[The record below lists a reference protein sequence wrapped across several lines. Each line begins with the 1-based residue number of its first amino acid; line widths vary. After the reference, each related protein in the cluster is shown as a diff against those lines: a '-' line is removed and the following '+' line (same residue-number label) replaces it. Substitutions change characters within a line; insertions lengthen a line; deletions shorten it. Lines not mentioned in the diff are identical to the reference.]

1 MTHLV
6 EYVLCSNRSLMVRI
20 SECISGRTRALY
32 SAFIKMDCKS
42 CPLYLLL
49 MGPLSMLCIVNSCN
63 ATGCIIKPWY
73 LYLSLKH
80 RISFCLLRTSLK
92 SIYLF
97 NTPTEHYFML
107 GILWAPGDTKMKNTY
122 MILPLRS
129 SNPEKGDRYTD
140 VYNAVK

>member
-1 MTHLV
+1 MSHLV

-49 MGPLSMLCIVNSCN
+49 MGPLTILCIVNSCN

-80 RISFCLLRTSLK
+80 RISFYLLRTSLK

-97 NTPTEHYFML
+97 FLSLSVFLSLSFNFFPPF
-107 GILWAPGDTKMKNTY
+107 PSFCSFSS
-122 MILPLRS
+122 PLFLS
-129 SNPEKGDRYTD
+129 SFFPSLI
-140 VYNAVK
+140 

>member
-92 SIYLF
+92 SIYFSSIF
-97 NTPTEHYFML
+97 NQHCCCQLLSRPMSFFFCYNSLQVICLLIVHY
-107 GILWAPGDTKMKNTY
+107 
-122 MILPLRS
+122 
-129 SNPEKGDRYTD
+129 
-140 VYNAVK
+140 

>member
-20 SECISGRTRALY
+20 SECISGRTRVLY

-49 MGPLSMLCIVNSCN
+49 MGPLSILCIVNSCN

-80 RISFCLLRTSLK
+80 RISFYLLRISVK

-97 NTPTEHYFML
+97 FLSLSVFLLSLFTFFPLSFL
-107 GILWAPGDTKMKNTY
+107 LLFFF
-122 MILPLRS
+122 LPS
-129 SNPEKGDRYTD
+129 SHH
-140 VYNAVK
+140 